1 MNVHKNAKLTPA
13 GRALLVN
20 RVLREDYTPS
30 QAGQAMGV
38 SRRTVLK
45 WLTRYEAEGEAGL
58 QDRSSRPHQSPNRLP
73 RSRVKAIRRLRKRK
87 WTSSTIA
94 RHLSIP
100 RSTVGVWLRR
110 LGMGRLR
117 DLEPKEKP
125 VRYERSRPGEL
136 LHLDTKKLGRIGRI
150 GHRIHGDYRR
160 RARGVGWEFLHV
172 CVDDATRT
180 CYTEILPD
188 EKAIT
193 VATFTQRAVAWFGAH
208 GVTVERIM
216 TDNGSGY
223 VSRHFARRLE
233 RLGIRHIRT
242 RPYRPQT
249 NGKAERF
256 IQTAIREWAYV
267 RAYRTSEH
275 RTAALTHFQKHYHGQ
290 RDHSAIG
297 DQPPL
302 SRLAELL

>member
-1 MNVHKNAKLTPA
+1 MHQNAKLTPS
-13 GRALLVN
+13 GRALLVV
-20 RVLREDYTPS
+20 RVREEGQTPGEVS
-30 QAGQAMGV
+30 RALGV
-38 SRRTVLK
+38 SRRTVYK
-45 WLTRYEAEGEAGL
+45 WLARYEADGHAGL
-58 QDRSSRPHQSPNRLP
+58 QDRSSRPHRSPLQLP
-73 RSRVKAIRRLRKRK
+73 RRRVKAIRRLRKRK
-87 WTSSTIA
+87 WTSTKIA
-94 RHLSIP
+94 KHLSIP

-136 LHLDTKKLGRIGRI
+136 VHLDTKKLGRIGRV

-180 CYTEILPD
+180 SYSEVLPD
-188 EKAIT
+188 ERAVRVT
-193 VATFTQRAVAWFGAH
+193 GFLERAVAWFAAR
-208 GVTVERIM
+208 GVTVERVM

-223 VSRHFARRLE
+223 ISHRFAESLA

-256 IQTAIREWAYV
+256 IQTALREWAYA
-267 RAYRTSEH
+267 RPYRTSDQ
-275 RTAALTHFQKHYHGQ
+275 RTAALRHFQKHYNEQ
-290 RDHSAIG
+290 RDHSSIG

>member
-1 MNVHKNAKLTPA
+1 MHHNAKLTPSGRVLLVRRVVEQEHTPGEV
-13 GRALLVN
+13 GRAL
-20 RVLREDYTPS
+20 
-30 QAGQAMGV
+30 GV
-38 SRRTVLK
+38 SRRTVYK
-45 WLTRYEAEGEAGL
+45 WLARYEAEGEAGL
-58 QDRSSRPHQSPNRLP
+58 QDRTSRPHASPNRLS
-73 RSRVKAIRRLRKRK
+73 RNRVKAIRRLRKRK
-87 WTSSTIA
+87 WTSTKIA
-94 RHLSIP
+94 GSLSIP
-100 RSTVGVWLRR
+100 LSTVGAWLRR

-117 DLEPKEKP
+117 DLEAKEKP

-136 LHLDTKKLGRIGRI
+136 VHLDTKKLGRIGRV

-172 CVDDATRT
+172 CVDDATRVS
-180 CYTEILPD
+180 YNEVLSD
-188 EKAIT
+188 EKAVTIT
-193 VATFTQRAVAWFGAH
+193 GFLERAVAFFAAL
-208 GVTVERIM
+208 GVTVECVM

-223 VSRHFARRLE
+223 VSHRFADSLA

-275 RTAALTHFQKHYHGQ
+275 RTAALPHFQKHYNGQ
-290 RDHSAIG
+290 RDHSSIG

-302 SRLAELL
+302 SRLATLL

>member
-1 MNVHKNAKLTPA
+1 MHQNARLTPA
-13 GRALLVN
+13 GRALLVG
-20 RVLREDYTPS
+20 RVLDE
-30 QAGQAMGV
+30 GQPPGEVGRALGV
-38 SRRTVLK
+38 SRRTVYK
-45 WLTRYEAEGEAGL
+45 WLARYETEGEAGL
-58 QDRSSRPHQSPNRLP
+58 RDRASRPHESPNRLP

-87 WTSSTIA
+87 WTSTKIA
-94 RHLSIP
+94 KALSIP
-100 RSTVGVWLRR
+100 RSTVGAWLRR

-125 VRYERSRPGEL
+125 VRYEKSRPGEL
-136 LHLDTKKLGRIGRI
+136 VHLDTKKLGRIGRI

-172 CVDDATRT
+172 CVDDATRVS
-180 CYTEILPD
+180 YNEVLAD
-188 EKAIT
+188 ERAVTIT
-193 VATFTQRAVAWFGAH
+193 GFLERAVAWLAAH
-208 GVTVERIM
+208 GVTVERVM

-223 VSRHFARRLE
+223 ISHRFAETVARLE
-233 RLGIRHIRT
+233 IRHIRT

-275 RTAALTHFQKHYHGQ
+275 RTAALKHFQKHYNGQ
-290 RDHSAIG
+290 RDHSSIG

-302 SRLAELL
+302 SRLKELL

>member
-1 MNVHKNAKLTPA
+1 
-13 GRALLVN
+13 
-20 RVLREDYTPS
+20 
-30 QAGQAMGV
+30 
-38 SRRTVLK
+38 
-45 WLTRYEAEGEAGL
+45 
-58 QDRSSRPHQSPNRLP
+58 
-73 RSRVKAIRRLRKRK
+73 VKAIRRLRKRK
-87 WTSSTIA
+87 WTSTKIA
-94 RHLSIP
+94 GSLSIP
-100 RSTVGVWLRR
+100 LSTVGAWLRR

-117 DLEPKEKP
+117 DLEAKEKP

-136 LHLDTKKLGRIGRI
+136 VHLDTKKLGRIGRV

-172 CVDDATRT
+172 CVDDATRVS
-180 CYTEILPD
+180 YNEVLSD
-188 EKAIT
+188 EKAVTIT
-193 VATFTQRAVAWFGAH
+193 GFLERAVAFFAAL
-208 GVTVERIM
+208 GVTVECVM

-223 VSRHFARRLE
+223 VSHRFADSLV

-275 RTAALTHFQKHYHGQ
+275 RTAALPHFQKHYNGQ
-290 RDHSAIG
+290 RDHSSIG

-302 SRLAELL
+302 SRLATLL

>member
-1 MNVHKNAKLTPA
+1 MHHNAKLTPSGRVLLVRRVVEQEHTPGEV
-13 GRALLVN
+13 GRAL
-20 RVLREDYTPS
+20 
-30 QAGQAMGV
+30 GV
-38 SRRTVLK
+38 SRRTVYK
-45 WLTRYEAEGEAGL
+45 WLARYEAEGEAGL
-58 QDRSSRPHQSPNRLP
+58 QDRTSRPHASPNRLS
-73 RSRVKAIRRLRKRK
+73 RGRVKAIRRLRKRK
-87 WTSSTIA
+87 WTSTKIA
-94 RHLSIP
+94 GSLSIP
-100 RSTVGVWLRR
+100 LSTVGAWLRR

-117 DLEPKEKP
+117 DLEAKEKP

-136 LHLDTKKLGRIGRI
+136 VHLDTKKLGRIGRV

-172 CVDDATRT
+172 CVDDATRVS
-180 CYTEILPD
+180 YNEVLSD
-188 EKAIT
+188 EKAVTIT
-193 VATFTQRAVAWFGAH
+193 GFLERAVAFFAAL
-208 GVTVERIM
+208 GVKVECVM

-223 VSRHFARRLE
+223 VSHRFADSLV

-275 RTAALTHFQKHYHGQ
+275 RTAALPHFQKHYNGQ
-290 RDHSAIG
+290 RDHSSIG

-302 SRLAELL
+302 SRLATLL

>member
-1 MNVHKNAKLTPA
+1 MHQNAKLTPA
-13 GRALLVN
+13 GRALLVE
-20 RVLREDYTPS
+20 RVLEEEQTPGEVS
-30 QAGQAMGV
+30 RALGV
-38 SRRTVLK
+38 SRRTVYK
-45 WLTRYEAEGEAGL
+45 WLSRYEAEGEAGL
-58 QDRSSRPHQSPNRLP
+58 QDRTSRPHESPDRLP

-87 WTSSTIA
+87 WTSTKIA
-94 RHLSIP
+94 RSLSIP

-125 VRYERSRPGEL
+125 IRYERSRPGEL
-136 LHLDTKKLGRIGRI
+136 VHLDTKKFGRIGRI

-172 CVDDATRT
+172 CVDDATRVS
-180 CYTEILPD
+180 YNEVLAD
-188 EKAIT
+188 ERAVTIT
-193 VATFTQRAVAWFGAH
+193 GFLERAVAFFAAL
-208 GVTVERIM
+208 GVTVERVM
-216 TDNGSGY
+216 TDNGPGY
-223 VSRHFARRLE
+223 ISHRFAHSLQ

-267 RAYRTSEH
+267 RPYRTSEH
-275 RTAALTHFQKHYHGQ
+275 RTAALKHFQKHYNGQ
-290 RDHSAIG
+290 RDHSSIG
-297 DQPPL
+297 HQPPL
-302 SRLAELL
+302 SRLRELL

>member
-1 MNVHKNAKLTPA
+1 MHHNAKLTPSGRVLLVRRVVEQEHTPGEV
-13 GRALLVN
+13 GRAL
-20 RVLREDYTPS
+20 
-30 QAGQAMGV
+30 GV
-38 SRRTVLK
+38 SRRTVYK
-45 WLTRYEAEGEAGL
+45 WLARYEAEGEAGL
-58 QDRSSRPHQSPNRLP
+58 QDRTSRPHASPNRLS
-73 RSRVKAIRRLRKRK
+73 RNRVKAIRRLRKRK
-87 WTSSTIA
+87 WTSTKIA
-94 RHLSIP
+94 GSLSIP
-100 RSTVGVWLRR
+100 LSTVGAWLRR

-117 DLEPKEKP
+117 DLEAKEKP

-136 LHLDTKKLGRIGRI
+136 VHLDTKKLGRIGRV

-172 CVDDATRT
+172 CVDDATRVS
-180 CYTEILPD
+180 YNEVLSD
-188 EKAIT
+188 EKAVTIT
-193 VATFTQRAVAWFGAH
+193 GFLERAVAFFAAL
-208 GVTVERIM
+208 GVTVECVM

-223 VSRHFARRLE
+223 VSHRFADSLV

-275 RTAALTHFQKHYHGQ
+275 RTAALPHFQKHYNGQ
-290 RDHSAIG
+290 RDHSSIG

-302 SRLAELL
+302 SRLATLL

>member
-1 MNVHKNAKLTPA
+1 MHQNAKLTPA
-13 GRALLVN
+13 GRALLVE
-20 RVLREDYTPS
+20 RVLEEEQTPGEVS
-30 QAGQAMGV
+30 RALGV
-38 SRRTVLK
+38 SRRTVYK
-45 WLTRYEAEGEAGL
+45 WLSRYEAEGEAGL
-58 QDRSSRPHQSPNRLP
+58 QDRTSRPHESPDRLP

-87 WTSSTIA
+87 WTSTKIA
-94 RHLSIP
+94 RSLSIP

-125 VRYERSRPGEL
+125 IRYERSRPGEL
-136 LHLDTKKLGRIGRI
+136 VHLDTKKFGRIGRI

-172 CVDDATRT
+172 CVDDATRVS
-180 CYTEILPD
+180 YNEVLAD
-188 EKAIT
+188 ERAVTIT
-193 VATFTQRAVAWFGAH
+193 GFLERAVAFFAAL
-208 GVTVERIM
+208 GVTVERVM
-216 TDNGSGY
+216 TDNGPGY
-223 VSRHFARRLE
+223 ISHRFADTLA

-267 RAYRTSEH
+267 RPYRTSEH
-275 RTAALTHFQKHYHGQ
+275 RTAALKHFQKHYNGQ
-290 RDHSAIG
+290 RDHSSIG

-302 SRLAELL
+302 SRLRELL